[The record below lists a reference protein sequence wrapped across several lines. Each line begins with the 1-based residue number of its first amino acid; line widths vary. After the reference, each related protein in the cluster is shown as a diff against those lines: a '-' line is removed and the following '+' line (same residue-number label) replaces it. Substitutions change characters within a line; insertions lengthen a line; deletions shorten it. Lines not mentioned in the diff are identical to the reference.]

1 MKSALL
7 LLALLAGSAPHEMT
21 AREATVAATR
31 EIHRLRP
38 GFDLRRRTVRT
49 EQNGGLWTVYYGS
62 PGDEHAGGPT
72 IVQVDRRTRRARI
85 VQSPN

>member
-1 MKSALL
+1 MKAALL
-7 LLALLAGSAPHEMT
+7 LLALLAGPAPHEMT
-21 AREATVAATR
+21 AREATAAATR

-38 GFDLRRRTVRT
+38 GFDLRHRRIRA
-49 EQNGGLWTVYYGS
+49 EQNGRLWHVYYES

>member
-1 MKSALL
+1 MKAALL
-7 LLALLAGSAPHEMT
+7 LLALLAGPTHHEMN
-21 AREATVAATR
+21 AREATAAATR

-38 GFDLRRRTVRT
+38 GFDLRHRTIRT
-49 EQNGGLWTVYYGS
+49 EQNGRLWHVYYES
-62 PGDEHAGGPT
+62 PDDEHAGGPT

>member
-1 MKSALL
+1 VKAFLL
-7 LLALLAGSAPHEMT
+7 LLAMLAGPAHHEMT
-21 AREATVAATR
+21 AREATAAATR

-38 GFDLRRRTVRT
+38 GFDLRHRTIRA
-49 EQNGGLWTVYYGS
+49 ERNGGHWSVYYES
-62 PGDEHAGGPT
+62 PDDEHAGGPT